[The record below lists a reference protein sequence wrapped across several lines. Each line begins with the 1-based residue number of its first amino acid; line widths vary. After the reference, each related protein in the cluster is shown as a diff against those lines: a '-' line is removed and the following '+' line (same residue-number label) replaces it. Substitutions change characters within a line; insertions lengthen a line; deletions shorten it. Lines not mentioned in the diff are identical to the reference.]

1 MMRLRASIKGEA
13 GQVPGVATMLW
24 EFLFGKAA
32 AQAIK
37 VNNYL
42 MATRPYNKK
51 GNKKYKGGQVI
62 ECFG

>member
-1 MMRLRASIKGEA
+1 
-13 GQVPGVATMLW
+13 VATLLW

-37 VNNYL
+37 LNNYL
-42 MATRPYNKK
+42 MATRPSNKK
-51 GNKKYKGGQVI
+51 GNKKYKGGQVF